1 MKNNNMKVSF
11 NLRNYIYDIKSNLTT
26 TIDQREI
33 EPKDVIRIMHN
44 QSSGWGDD
52 VNQKF

>member
-1 MKNNNMKVSF
+1 MKVSF

-44 QSSGWGDD
+44 GYEKIRVFVICQIY
-52 VNQKF
+52 K